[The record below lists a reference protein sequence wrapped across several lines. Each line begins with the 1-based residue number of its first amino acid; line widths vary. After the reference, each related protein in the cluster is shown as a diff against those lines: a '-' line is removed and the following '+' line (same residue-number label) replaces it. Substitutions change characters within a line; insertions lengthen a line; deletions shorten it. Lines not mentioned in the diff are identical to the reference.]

1 MIDITGLNDSIHEN
15 MLAYE
20 QNEVV
25 KAIHTA
31 SSYGQTSV
39 VVRKRGLTHQ
49 FRASLELEGIDIL
62 DHKDDIKAKL
72 VWEW

>member
-25 KAIHTA
+25 KASHTT

-39 VVRKRGLTHQ
+39 VVRKRRLTHQ
-49 FRASLELEGIDIL
+49 FRALAPILEIRTDCSL
-62 DHKDDIKAKL
+62 
-72 VWEW
+72 